1 MADKAV
7 KKESKTIAILEKISP
22 DIIIYIFAI
31 LFVVVGGFLMFM

>member
-7 KKESKTIAILEKISP
+7 KKESKTITILDKISP

-31 LFVVVGGFLMFM
+31 LFIVVGGFLMFM